1 MQKCSRELSHGVYRD
16 VELDL
21 RHDPVYTNIAIVVVP
36 QTLWEGV
43 LLSIPSSQLS
53 CSNRQVKRVSFGRM
67 LAGLGHSKPKQK
79 HK

>member
-1 MQKCSRELSHGVYRD
+1 MQKYSHKFSHKVYWN

-21 RHDPVYTNIAIVVVP
+21 RHDPIYISMAIVVVP
-36 QTLWEGV
+36 QTLWEVV

-53 CSNRQVKRVSFGRM
+53 CPNRQLKQVSFGRM
-67 LAGLGHSKPKQK
+67 LAGLGHNKPEQK